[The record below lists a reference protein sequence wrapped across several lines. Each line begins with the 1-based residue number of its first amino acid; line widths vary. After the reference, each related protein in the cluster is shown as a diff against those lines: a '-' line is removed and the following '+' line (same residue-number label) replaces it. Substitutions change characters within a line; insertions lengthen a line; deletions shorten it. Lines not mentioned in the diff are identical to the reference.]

1 MLYSFC
7 VAQRY
12 PTLFNVTQHFYAD
25 RSTLTIAYSNSLYNY
40 EWSGAKRSLAERSEV
55 LFECQGLEEVESR
68 PAGRPAVRKSRR
80 LLWLSYGTDRP
91 NVFTVF

>member
-1 MLYSFC
+1 MTKLKCELSD
-7 VAQRY
+7 
-12 PTLFNVTQHFYAD
+12 VTPLVTWMVFKPAII
-25 RSTLTIAYSNSLYNY
+25 L
-40 EWSGAKRSLAERSEV
+40 V
-55 LFECQGLEEVESR
+55 FECQGLEEVESR